1 MIIQPDIEAYLNK
14 MVSRPPS
21 VVEEMEQYAAQKRFP
36 IAGPLVGKFL
46 QLMVRTSRAK
56 NILECGG
63 GFGYSAVWMAE
74 VLPDDGKIVS
84 IDYSED
90 NAARGTAYLKKAG
103 HSKKVQFLSGDV
115 MALLPQMNE
124 WYDLIFNDVDNH
136 FYPELLPLILPK
148 LKPGGMLITDNVLW
162 RAKVVGENPDN
173 TTRAV
178 LQYNEMLHQSPE
190 LETSILPLRDGLA
203 ISIKQLHAKD

>member
-1 MIIQPDIEAYLNK
+1 MITQPDIEAYLNK
-14 MVSRPPS
+14 MVSQPPS
-21 VVEEMEQYAAQKRFP
+21 VIEEMEQYAAQKRFP
-36 IAGPLVGKFL
+36 IAGLLVGKFL

-63 GFGYSAVWMAE
+63 GFGYSALWMAE

-84 IDYSED
+84 IDYSAD
-90 NAARGTAYLKKAG
+90 NADRGMAYLKKAG
-103 HSKKVQFLSGDV
+103 HAKKVQFLSGDV

-124 WYDLIFNDVDNH
+124 SYDLIFNDVDKH
-136 FYPELLPLILPK
+136 FYPELLPLMVPK

-162 RAKVVGENPDN
+162 RAKVVEENPDN

-178 LQYNEMLHQSPE
+178 LEYNEMLHQSPE